1 MPAMGLAAGT
11 KLGPYEIQSYLGAG
25 GMGEVYLARDT
36 RLERSVAV
44 KILPT
49 QISDDS
55 EAKQRFDR
63 EARAISSLSHPNICS
78 LYDVGLQEGTS
89 YIVMEYLQGQT
100 LADRLEKGPL
110 PLDQLL
116 RYGIDICEG
125 LGTAHRN
132 GVIHRDLKPGNIM
145 LTKTGAKLMDFGLAK
160 SVTIT
165 TSPPSGL
172 TATSATPAKNHP
184 LTVQGTV
191 VGTVQYMSPEQIEGK
206 EADTRSDIFSLGCV
220 LYEMATGKRAFE
232 GKSTASI
239 MAAVL
244 ERDPA
249 PITSVEPEL
258 PATLDR
264 VVKACLAKDP
274 DDRLQTVQ
282 DVKLQLKW
290 VAEESLVSGAH
301 AMPQRP
307 VTGRLTVRWSVVWLV
322 TALCGLL
329 VAALVFAHLAG
340 QRSQPT
346 VRTNIGTVDKLR
358 FNFVGNISGPPAIS
372 PDGTN
377 IVLSATNEG
386 KGQLYIRSLS
396 DLSIRPL
403 PNTDDARFPFWSPDS
418 RSVAFFAD
426 GKLKRL
432 DIAGGIPVAMC
443 DATNGRGG
451 SWGSTGMIVFT
462 PSFNSTL
469 WQVPAAGG
477 TPTEV
482 FKMDSVKYT
491 TYRWP
496 WFLPDGKHFLYFAAN
511 HSTPNNPNTGG
522 IFFASLDGR
531 ENRLLFRS
539 ASNAIYASGYLLYV
553 VGNAVRAQAFDAVS
567 GQTRGD
573 STVLVDGVQNDREVW
588 RGVVSVSQNGLLLY
602 QPAMASTGLKLGWF
616 DRSGKQLE
624 EISGRDNYYQVRLS
638 PDEKKL
644 ALAIGEPDRTIWVY
658 DLAGDTKSRF
668 TFDNISHSNPVW
680 SPDGTQIAYGTAQSG
695 VQDAVVF
702 SKSSN
707 GAGEAKQILGSDASN
722 AIQQSLCD
730 WSPDGRWMIY
740 TRGTLG
746 AGAQGTDLWMLSL
759 DGHQKPAPY
768 ITGSGDQQEAQFS
781 PDGHFVAYESNEAGN
796 PEIYVAA
803 FPWTGAKWQV
813 STNGGGAPRWRHD
826 GQELFFLAG
835 SDQIMAAPVKKVG
848 SGLEVSQARPLFR
861 LNLVGENPFRY
872 AVTRDG
878 QRFVAIVS
886 GEDSSL
892 PLVLV
897 QNWTA
902 ELKKQ

>member
-36 RLERSVAV
+36 RLERTVAV

-100 LADRLEKGPL
+100 LAARLEKGPL

-172 TATSATPAKNHP
+172 TATSSTPAKNHP

-191 VGTVQYMSPEQIEGK
+191 VGTVQYMSPEQIEGR
-206 EADTRSDIFSLGCV
+206 EADTRSDIFSLGCL

-249 PITSVEPEL
+249 PITAVEPEL
-258 PATLDR
+258 PAALDR

-290 VAEESLVSGAH
+290 VAEESQISGAH
-301 AMPQRP
+301 ALPQRP
-307 VTGRLTVRWSVVWLV
+307 VTGRLTVRWSIVWLA

-329 VAALVFAHLAG
+329 VAALVLAHLAG
-340 QRSQPT
+340 QRSEPT

-358 FNFVGNISGPPAIS
+358 FNFAGDISGPPAIS
-372 PDGTN
+372 PDGAN
-377 IVLSATNEG
+377 IVLSAMNEG

-403 PNTDDARFPFWSPDS
+403 PNTDDGRFPFWPPDS
-418 RSVAFFAD
+418 RSVASFAD

-432 DIAGGIPVAMC
+432 DISGGIPVAMC
-443 DATNGRGG
+443 DASNGRGG
-451 SWGSTGMIVFT
+451 SWGSTGMIVFA
-462 PSFNSTL
+462 PKLNSTL

-482 FKMDSVKYT
+482 FN
-491 TYRWP
+491 
-496 WFLPDGKHFLYFAAN
+496 L
-511 HSTPNNPNTGG
+511 
-522 IFFASLDGR
+522 
-531 ENRLLFRS
+531 
-539 ASNAIYASGYLLYV
+539 
-553 VGNAVRAQAFDAVS
+553 
-567 GQTRGD
+567 D
-573 STVLVDGVQNDREVW
+573 STLAMV
-588 RGVVSVSQNGLLLY
+588 
-602 QPAMASTGLKLGWF
+602 PA
-616 DRSGKQLE
+616 
-624 EISGRDNYYQVRLS
+624 
-638 PDEKKL
+638 
-644 ALAIGEPDRTIWVY
+644 
-658 DLAGDTKSRF
+658 
-668 TFDNISHSNPVW
+668 
-680 SPDGTQIAYGTAQSG
+680 
-695 VQDAVVF
+695 
-702 SKSSN
+702 
-707 GAGEAKQILGSDASN
+707 
-722 AIQQSLCD
+722 
-730 WSPDGRWMIY
+730 
-740 TRGTLG
+740 
-746 AGAQGTDLWMLSL
+746 
-759 DGHQKPAPY
+759 
-768 ITGSGDQQEAQFS
+768 
-781 PDGHFVAYESNEAGN
+781 
-796 PEIYVAA
+796 
-803 FPWTGAKWQV
+803 
-813 STNGGGAPRWRHD
+813 
-826 GQELFFLAG
+826 
-835 SDQIMAAPVKKVG
+835 
-848 SGLEVSQARPLFR
+848 
-861 LNLVGENPFRY
+861 
-872 AVTRDG
+872 
-878 QRFVAIVS
+878 
-886 GEDSSL
+886 
-892 PLVLV
+892 
-897 QNWTA
+897 
-902 ELKKQ
+902 